1 VEEAEVELRG
11 GLAFRGTVDAY
22 GVHLL
27 RQCDGRRPLRE
38 VVTELARLGGV
49 DVDALAATV
58 TGVVRRLISFGFL
71 LPVDPQPTEGRKEET
86 WRV

>member
-1 VEEAEVELRG
+1 MEEAEVELRG

-22 GVHLL
+22 GFHLL

-58 TGVVRRLISFGFL
+58 IGVVRRLIAFGFL
-71 LPVDPQPTEGRKEET
+71 LPVDPKLGRTTEGREEET
-86 WRV
+86 